1 MRILF
6 MGTPDIAAACLR
18 HLLDEGREV
27 VGVVC
32 QPDKPKGR
40 GNKML
45 PPPTKELALERG
57 VAVYQPYT
65 LKDGAFE
72 AELKELS
79 PDIIIVVAYGK
90 ILPSYVLNYPRY
102 GCINLHVSL
111 LPAYRGAAPMQRAIM
126 AGEAETGV
134 TVMYMDEGLDTG
146 DIISVCRYPIEHD
159 DDYGKVTAKAAAF
172 GAPMLSA
179 TIDGAKAGTLTR
191 TPQPAEGATYA
202 PKIEKP
208 ECKIDF
214 SHCAKSIDCLIR
226 ALSPAPFAFC
236 RLPSEKLLKVPK
248 ATPSKGCGA
257 PGTVLRVSDAGEG
270 YITVACGD
278 GAIDF
283 LEVVPEGKNRM
294 SAAAFVRGRGI
305 KEGDILL

>member
-57 VAVYQPYT
+57 IPVFQPFT

-72 AELKELS
+72 NELKELN
-79 PDIIIVVAYGK
+79 PDVIIVVAYGK
-90 ILPSYVLNYPRY
+90 ILPSYVLNFPRY
-102 GCINLHVSL
+102 GCMNLHVSL

-146 DIISVCRYPIEHD
+146 DIISVCRYPIEKD
-159 DDYGKVTAKAAAF
+159 DDYGTISAKAAHF
-172 GAPMLSA
+172 GAPMLSVA
-179 TIDGAKAGTLTR
+179 IEGAEAGTLTR
-191 TPQPAEGATYA
+191 TPQPKEGATYA
-202 PKIEKP
+202 PKIEKT

-214 SHCAKSIDCLIR
+214 SKSAAELDCLLR
-226 ALSPAPFAFC
+226 ALSPAPFGFC
-236 RLPSEKLLKVPK
+236 RLPSGKLLKVPK
-248 ATPSKGCGA
+248 ATVAKGSGA
-257 PGTVLRVSDAGEG
+257 PGTVISVSDAGEG
-270 YITVACGD
+270 HITVACGE
-278 GAIDF
+278 GAIAF
-283 LEVVPEGKNRM
+283 TEIIPEGKNRM

-305 KEGDILL
+305 KEGDILS